1 MTIRLPISAC
11 VIVKD
16 DPLLE
21 QALRSIRDHVKEI
34 IVVRTATDVGD
45 LHSSRYVGLIDKLSY
60 GDPFFDPEIEDFS
73 FSLARN
79 KALSLATQPW
89 WMWLDSDDV
98 VRDPAIFE
106 PLLSDPHPMAS
117 FIFPYEYSYAGE
129 PGKSPVSVLLERE
142 RLFKNPRAWEWICPV
157 HEIPVPK
164 AGYQHRGDV
173 RRETPIW
180 EHHKKDS
187 TEGSKRNLRILGKF
201 IEKYP
206 DDVRMLFYYASELK
220 DASRFEESIKFFDK
234 YLSFESWEDQRAVA
248 AIRAVAVMCAIG
260 RFQDGLQ
267 YAWKA
272 VESRPE
278 WGEGYWAAALL
289 YFNMAILGGPYER
302 RNYERSVYWAKKG
315 LEKPPTQSMMFLSP
329 IERHYVLERL
339 ALAQNI
345 IGDVRGAFESGEAAL
360 RIKDN
365 SNIRFNLG
373 IYKSWL
379 LQREVIE
386 KINELTAMWTN
397 GQHKIVDK
405 AIEDTARVVCE
416 ALKPREKAASKKSG
430 PLDIVIAC
438 GDAWET
444 WNPETAATTGIG
456 GSETA
461 VIEMAKRL
469 VKLGHK
475 VRVYTSCGVAKVYD
489 GVEYRPTADMANGN
503 TCDVLIAWR
512 YAVLIGAFSAK
523 QKWLWI
529 HDVFAVGATQENLA
543 KADRILVLSE
553 WHRRFVLEYHQQHG
567 IDPAK
572 VFVTSNGIDLAR
584 FDQDGIARDPH
595 KVVYSSS
602 PDRGLEQLLEMW
614 SPIRE
619 RVPTASLHIFYS
631 FSNWEKSLGPPP
643 GFNPGDPGNA
653 HMARVKA
660 LIEANKDRGVHYH
673 GRVDQMRL
681 AREFLTAGAWLYPSW
696 VNERAFT
703 ETNCITIREALAA
716 GLAIVTSPVGALE
729 TSTGFEDYVVGDARM
744 SEYQKEFVDASV
756 HALTDEI
763 DRDARMKYARENF
776 SWDLV
781 ASQWSEWMGETDDR
795 PVLHMVLS
803 KDGVV
808 GMGGPPIDPEHPFDT
823 TGGGGSRV
831 GFMGLARAMAAHRR
845 VIAYSYFSKEGRF
858 AGIDHRQIERFEPK
872 SLQSSDAVLAYYDT
886 RPLAAVPAGTAKR
899 VASHHS
905 YKSFVE
911 SHNLSDLD
919 VAPSIHAMQHLRRHY
934 FPQGNWSVMPN
945 GVGDRPI
952 TRKPVLGRIVHHA
965 SPDRGLHLLVEA
977 FPEILKR
984 VPHATLHVVGWV
996 HEWMAG
1002 AIRSGLHR
1010 DRAER
1015 LQRAFE
1021 MCPTGV
1027 TILGSLSFSDLM
1039 RELGEASVFAF
1050 PCDLLG
1056 MCETFSISTMECC
1069 KIGLPVVL
1077 SPADALES
1085 VYRGSVAMVSS
1096 PAEEHMEEFVDA
1108 VVRVLTDEVYS
1119 EELSRKGKLLA
1130 QEFTFEREAEVLA
1143 TLLDEPPRETIQS
1156 PGNFTF
1162 EIPKEPPNTREHAQ
1176 WICSQVFGGEYD
1188 HPELPKD
1195 GIRTVVDIGSH
1206 VGAFPV
1212 WAKAKWPEIEAFDC
1226 YDPNVKANAIAARNV
1241 ALCGSVRIHTVAIT
1255 TDANPKYLLPWDWGS
1270 AKTHGISDGVSVPAM
1285 HPRDLPAV
1293 DLLKCDAEGIEPE
1306 VLTEYRH
1313 WDSLKVLL
1321 YEFHYPA
1328 HRELLWEIATRR
1340 GFRNLSQATGD
1351 YGVSIWIPK
1360 EKFRPQRLPET

>member
-1 MTIRLPISAC
+1 VTSKRLPISAC

-21 QALRSIRDHVKEI
+21 QAIRSIRDHVQEI

-45 LHSSRYVGLIDKLSY
+45 LHSPRYAGLIDKLSY
-60 GDPFFDPEIEDFS
+60 GDPFIDKEIDDFS

-98 VRDPAIFE
+98 VRDPAVLE
-106 PLLSDPHPMAS
+106 PLLSDPHSTAS
-117 FIFPYEYSYAGE
+117 FIFPYEYGYVGE
-129 PGKSPVSVLLERE
+129 PGKSAVSILLERE
-142 RLFKNPRAWEWICPV
+142 RLFKNPRAWEWIAPV
-157 HEIPVPK
+157 HEVAVVK
-164 AGYQHRGDV
+164 AGYSHRGDV
-173 RRETPIW
+173 RQKAPVW

-187 TEGSKRNLRILGKF
+187 TEGSKRNLRILGKY
-201 IEKYP
+201 IEKHP

-220 DASRFEESIKFFDK
+220 DASRFEESVKVFDR
-234 YLSFESWEDQRAVA
+234 YLAFPTWEDERAVA
-248 AIRAVAVMCAIG
+248 AIRAVGAMCALG
-260 RFQDGLQ
+260 KFEEALP

-278 WGEGYWAAALL
+278 WGEGYWAAADI
-289 YFNMAILGGPYER
+289 YFNLATIGGPYER

-315 LEKPPTQSMMFLSP
+315 LEKPPTQSMMFTSP
-329 IERHYVLERL
+329 VERHYVFERL
-339 ALAQNI
+339 ALASCK
-345 IGDVRGAFESGEAAL
+345 IGDVRGALESGEAAL
-360 RIKDN
+360 RFKDN
-365 SNIRFNLG
+365 SNVRFNIDL
-373 IYKSWL
+373 YKSWL
-379 LQREVIE
+379 LKNEIIE
-386 KINELTAMWTN
+386 KINDLTSMWSS
-397 GQHKIVDK
+397 GRHHIVDQT
-405 AIEDTARVVCE
+405 ILDTAQVVCE
-416 ALKPREKAASKKSG
+416 ALKPRTAAATKSDPKRG

-438 GDAWET
+438 GDAWEV
-444 WNPETAATTGIG
+444 WNPETAAIAGIG

-469 VKLGHK
+469 VRLGHR
-475 VRVYTSCGVAKVYD
+475 VRVYTSCGAAKIYD

-503 TCDVLIAWR
+503 TCDLLIAWR
-512 YAVLIGAFSAK
+512 YAAYLGSFAAK

-529 HDVFAVGATQENLA
+529 HDVYAVGATRENLT

-553 WHRRFVLEYHQQHG
+553 WHKRFVLEYHAQHG
-567 IDPAK
+567 IDSEK
-572 VFVTSNGIDLAR
+572 VFITSNGIDLAR
-584 FDQDGIARDPH
+584 FEQIGIVRDPH

-614 SPIRE
+614 PEIVR
-619 RVPTASLHIFYS
+619 RVSDASLHIFYS
-631 FSNWEKSLGPPP
+631 FSNWEKS
-643 GFNPGDPGNA
+643 DPTSA

-681 AREFLTAGAWLYPSW
+681 AREFLTAWAWLYPSW
-696 VNERAFT
+696 VNDRPFY
-703 ETNCITIREALAA
+703 ETYAITRIEALAA

-729 TSTGFEDYVVGDARM
+729 TSTGFEDYVVGDARTPA
-744 SEYQKEFVDASV
+744 YQAEFVDASV
-756 HALTDEI
+756 HALTSEI
-763 DRDARMKYARENF
+763 DREERMKYARDNF
-776 SWDLV
+776 SWDRV
-781 ASQWSEWMGETDDR
+781 AAQWNEWMGGNLDDR
-795 PVLHMVLS
+795 PILHMVLS

-831 GFMGLARAMAAHRR
+831 GFMGLARAMATHRR

-858 AGIDHRQIERFEPK
+858 AGIEHRQIEKFDPGSFSRNDLGSSVSRPESF
-872 SLQSSDAVLAYYDT
+872 QSSDAVLAYYDT

-905 YKSFVE
+905 YKSFIE
-911 SHNLSDLD
+911 SHNLSDID
-919 VAPSIHAMQHLRRHY
+919 VAPSIHAMQYLRRHY
-934 FPQGNWSVMPN
+934 LPQGNWSVMPN
-945 GVGDRPI
+945 GVGERPV
-952 TRKPVLGRIVHHA
+952 TRNPVPGRIIHHA

-996 HEWMAG
+996 HEWTTG
-1002 AIRSGLHR
+1002 SIRSGLHR

-1015 LQRAFE
+1015 LQRAIE
-1021 MCPTGV
+1021 MCPSGL
-1027 TILGSLSFSDLM
+1027 TILGSLPFSDLM

-1056 MCETFSISTMECC
+1056 MCETFSISVMECC

-1085 VYRGSVAMVSS
+1085 VYRGTVAMVPS
-1096 PAEEHMEEFVDA
+1096 PAEEHMDEFVDE
-1108 VVRVLTDEVYS
+1108 VVRVLTRDDYRQ
-1119 EELSRKGKLLA
+1119 ELSDRGRRLA

-1143 TLLDEPPRETIQS
+1143 TLLDEPPRETIQA
-1156 PGNFTF
+1156 PGVSVF
-1162 EIPKEPPNTREHAQ
+1162 EIPKEPANTREHAQ
-1176 WICSQVFGGEYD
+1176 WICKQVFGGEYD
-1188 HPELPKD
+1188 HAELPKD

-1226 YDPNVKANAIAARNV
+1226 YDPNVKANVIAARNV
-1241 ALCGSVRIHTVAIT
+1241 AFCGSVRIHGVAIT

-1270 AKTHGISDGVSVPAM
+1270 AKTHGIADGVSVPAM

-1313 WDSLKVLL
+1313 WDGLKVLL

-1328 HRELLWEIATRR
+1328 HREILWEIATRR

-1351 YGVSIWIPK
+1351 YGVSIWMP
-1360 EKFRPQRLPET
+1360 R